1 MAFFEKYKDV
11 IYVSLIALLFLTMAA
26 LGFTMIHTKPKPVC
40 QVDLEK
46 VVESAVLSYTMDGNE
61 TDIKTADTI
70 LKSLRT
76 NIDAEKFGCSAIFV
90 RGAVLSV
97 GDGKDITNDVL
108 DSVKKK

>member
-46 VVESAVLSYTMDGNE
+46 VVESGNGVE
-61 TDIKTADTI
+61 PQ
-70 LKSLRT
+70 
-76 NIDAEKFGCSAIFV
+76 
-90 RGAVLSV
+90 V
-97 GDGKDITNDVL
+97 GRDCF
-108 DSVKKK
+108 